1 MKRGR
6 TRTDKDKLTDGCQVV
21 LVGVLK
27 GYSNLQIADKMGCS
41 EATVRCHFYK
51 ILEHYDLHSRAELI
65 SMYVCEYALEWETKQ
80 LEGSRYH
87 GTI

>member
-1 MKRGR
+1 MKGR
-6 TRTDKDKLTDGCQVV
+6 TRKNKDQLTDACQAV

-27 GYSNLQIADKMGCS
+27 GYSNIKIGQEMGCS
-41 EATVRCHFYK
+41 EVTVRGYFYK

-80 LEGSRYH
+80 LEGTKYH
-87 GTI
+87 GAI

>member
-1 MKRGR
+1 MKGR
-6 TRTDKDKLTDGCQVV
+6 TRKDKDQLTDACQAV

-27 GYSNLQIADKMGCS
+27 GYSNLQIADKIGCS

-51 ILEHYDLHSRAELI
+51 VLEHYDLHSRAELI
-65 SMYVCEYALEWETKQ
+65 SMYVCEYGLGHEIKQ
-80 LEGSRYH
+80 LEGSNYY